1 MHRTARRH
9 PRRSRPAGPLHR
21 SRRALGL
28 ALAGALLATGTA
40 ACGSAD
46 GGGSG
51 SDRSPATAGPTDSV
65 KRGTVLTNPFDKP
78 ELVLTD
84 TEGET
89 YDLVEE
95 TRGHP
100 TLVYFGYTHCPD
112 VCPLTMSNIAV
123 AKSKLPKAD
132 QEKLRVVFVTSDPE
146 RDTPESLGTWLRA
159 QDPDFIGLTGDF
171 DTIQAGARDLG
182 IGLAPPEVE
191 EDGDVVSSHGTQ
203 VLAFLPKDDKAHVL
217 YTSDVPVEV
226 YEQDLPK
233 LVKGELP

>member
-1 MHRTARRH
+1 MHRTTRRH
-9 PRRSRPAGPLHR
+9 PRRTRPTALPA
-21 SRRALGL
+21 RRALGL
-28 ALAGALLATGTA
+28 ALAGALLATGAT
-40 ACGSAD
+40 ACGS
-46 GGGSG
+46 GGEDG
-51 SDRSPATAGPTDSV
+51 SDRARTAAEATDSV
-65 KRGTVLTNPFDKP
+65 KRGTVLSNPFDKP
-78 ELVLTD
+78 DLVLTD
-84 TEGET
+84 TEGES

-95 TRGHP
+95 TAGHP
-100 TLVYFGYTHCPD
+100 TLIYFGYTHCPD

-123 AKSKLPKAD
+123 AKSELPEAE

-182 IGLAPPEVE
+182 IGLEPPVVE

-226 YEQDLPK
+226 YQQDLPK